1 MAPAASVPTV
11 RRDRSFPRN
20 QDEDG
25 RMTMKFPSH
34 INLPR
39 EARAELVDL
48 LNTCLATSID
58 LHWQVKQAHWNI
70 RGRDFISRH
79 ELFDEV
85 ADHVRKQADEF
96 AERAGALGG
105 YAQGTIRL
113 AAKNSELEEYDLS
126 AVNGDDH
133 VRILVER
140 VATYASTIREGIQR
154 AGDLNDPVTEDL
166 FTQSLAQVEQD
177 LWFLESHLYGSAV
190 GARTEVAPSSILEE
204 RTPNA

>member
-1 MAPAASVPTV
+1 
-11 RRDRSFPRN
+11 
-20 QDEDG
+20 
-25 RMTMKFPSH
+25 MTMKFPSH

-39 EARAELVDL
+39 EARAELIEL

-70 RGRDFISRH
+70 RGKNFISRH

-85 ADHVRKQADEF
+85 ADHVRKHADDF

-113 AAKNSELEEYDLS
+113 AAENSELEEYDLS

-133 VRILVER
+133 VLVLVDR
-140 VATYASTIREGIQR
+140 VARYAVTIRDGIQR
-154 AGDLNDPVTEDL
+154 AADLNDPVTEDL
-166 FTQSLAQVEQD
+166 FTRVLAEVEQD
-177 LWFLESHLYGSAV
+177 LWFLESHLYGSAAT
-190 GARTEVAPSSILEE
+190 GRDEVAPSTIIEE
-204 RTPNA
+204 RTTAPNA